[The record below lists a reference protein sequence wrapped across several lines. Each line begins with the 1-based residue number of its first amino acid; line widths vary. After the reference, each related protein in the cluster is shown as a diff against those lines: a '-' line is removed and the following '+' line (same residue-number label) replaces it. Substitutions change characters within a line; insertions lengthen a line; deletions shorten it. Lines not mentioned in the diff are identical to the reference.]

1 MEINMLQA
9 LSNFKSNSV
18 EVKGNGTEGDFLKS
32 LNNLINSEEFNG
44 EENIEA
50 ENIPN
55 VKVDIEDLLNI
66 EFNED
71 IKTAEN
77 IIVNEE
83 VKSDKN
89 IEIKDVIQSY
99 EKDEL
104 IEFVEDD
111 KEDELNKIDEN
122 LIILANRIFN
132 NISYKEK
139 QQFNITEDNADF
151 KNNTQMDMNIVN
163 NNVNKQQE
171 IVDNLIAFVESSSNK
186 DNIQNKIDFVKKTF
200 DFNEVKSKLT
210 DLVESNFNLQNS
222 KDEFSNNVEKSLDFA
237 SELEAISNFKVL
249 SMKDNIKVN
258 DSKNEI
264 NFLNNIAMTNNNA
277 NLEVKTENLEP
288 HVVRSEYIANDIV
301 ESINYLKV
309 NNLEEIKVKM
319 NPKDLGELHIK
330 IIKENNVEKVFITLH
345 NSESFKLVKDNV
357 AEIKNHLNNLDINV
371 NEVNV
376 EMKSENRDDFSQN
389 LNQQFNKGNNKQQRR
404 AVKFEI
410 ENESSIENDLLKTD
424 SNINRLIEEEDM
436 EINTRSASNSAIG
449 KTENGTYIYDSA
461 TKTDKNL
468 FLKMLVAQM
477 TNQDPF
483 NSQDPSEYISQLA
496 QFNTLEQMMSLN
508 DSMSYLVNLG
518 NSMLVN
524 NAVDAAS
531 STIGKNVEVSVANEK
546 GDYENFNGKVKS
558 ASIKDGVVYLE
569 LELKDTGE
577 IKEVPYSSLTKITE

>member
-1 MEINMLQA
+1 
-9 LSNFKSNSV
+9 
-18 EVKGNGTEGDFLKS
+18 
-32 LNNLINSEEFNG
+32 
-44 EENIEA
+44 
-50 ENIPN
+50 
-55 VKVDIEDLLNI
+55 
-66 EFNED
+66 
-71 IKTAEN
+71 
-77 IIVNEE
+77 
-83 VKSDKN
+83 
-89 IEIKDVIQSY
+89 
-99 EKDEL
+99 
-104 IEFVEDD
+104 
-111 KEDELNKIDEN
+111 
-122 LIILANRIFN
+122 
-132 NISYKEK
+132 
-139 QQFNITEDNADF
+139 
-151 KNNTQMDMNIVN
+151 MDMNIVN
-163 NNVNKQQE
+163 NNVNKQQG

-186 DNIQNKIDFVKKTF
+186 DNIQNKIDFIKKTF

-222 KDEFSNNVEKSLDFA
+222 KDEFTNNVEKSLDFA

-410 ENESSIENDLLKTD
+410 ENENESSIENDLLKTD
-424 SNINRLIEEEDM
+424 SNINRLI
-436 EINTRSASNSAIG
+436 
-449 KTENGTYIYDSA
+449 
-461 TKTDKNL
+461 
-468 FLKMLVAQM
+468 
-477 TNQDPF
+477 
-483 NSQDPSEYISQLA
+483 
-496 QFNTLEQMMSLN
+496 
-508 DSMSYLVNLG
+508 
-518 NSMLVN
+518 
-524 NAVDAAS
+524 
-531 STIGKNVEVSVANEK
+531 
-546 GDYENFNGKVKS
+546 
-558 ASIKDGVVYLE
+558 
-569 LELKDTGE
+569 
-577 IKEVPYSSLTKITE
+577 

>member
-9 LSNFKSNSV
+9 LSNFKTNSV

-89 IEIKDVIQSY
+89 IE
-99 EKDEL
+99 
-104 IEFVEDD
+104 FVEDN
-111 KEDELNKIDEN
+111 KEDDLNKIDEN

-139 QQFNITEDNADF
+139 QQFDITEDNADF

-186 DNIQNKIDFVKKTF
+186 DNIQNKIDFIKKTF

-222 KDEFSNNVEKSLDFA
+222 KDEFTNNVEKSLDFA

-264 NFLNNIAMTNNNA
+264 NFLNNIAMTNNND

-410 ENESSIENDLLKTD
+410 ENENESSIENDLLKTD
-424 SNINRLIEEEDM
+424 SNINRLI
-436 EINTRSASNSAIG
+436 
-449 KTENGTYIYDSA
+449 
-461 TKTDKNL
+461 
-468 FLKMLVAQM
+468 
-477 TNQDPF
+477 
-483 NSQDPSEYISQLA
+483 
-496 QFNTLEQMMSLN
+496 
-508 DSMSYLVNLG
+508 
-518 NSMLVN
+518 
-524 NAVDAAS
+524 
-531 STIGKNVEVSVANEK
+531 
-546 GDYENFNGKVKS
+546 
-558 ASIKDGVVYLE
+558 
-569 LELKDTGE
+569 
-577 IKEVPYSSLTKITE
+577 

>member
-9 LSNFKSNSV
+9 LSNFKTNSV

-89 IEIKDVIQSY
+89 IE
-99 EKDEL
+99 
-104 IEFVEDD
+104 FVEDD

-139 QQFNITEDNADF
+139 QQFDITEDNADF

-186 DNIQNKIDFVKKTF
+186 DNIQNKIDFIKKTF

-222 KDEFSNNVEKSLDFA
+222 KDEFTNNVEKSLDFA

-424 SNINRLIEEEDM
+424 SNINRLI
-436 EINTRSASNSAIG
+436 
-449 KTENGTYIYDSA
+449 
-461 TKTDKNL
+461 
-468 FLKMLVAQM
+468 
-477 TNQDPF
+477 
-483 NSQDPSEYISQLA
+483 
-496 QFNTLEQMMSLN
+496 
-508 DSMSYLVNLG
+508 
-518 NSMLVN
+518 
-524 NAVDAAS
+524 
-531 STIGKNVEVSVANEK
+531 
-546 GDYENFNGKVKS
+546 
-558 ASIKDGVVYLE
+558 
-569 LELKDTGE
+569 
-577 IKEVPYSSLTKITE
+577 

>member
-9 LSNFKSNSV
+9 LSNFKTNSV

-44 EENIEA
+44 EENIE
-50 ENIPN
+50 
-55 VKVDIEDLLNI
+55 
-66 EFNED
+66 
-71 IKTAEN
+71 AEN

-139 QQFNITEDNADF
+139 QQFDITEDNADF

-222 KDEFSNNVEKSLDFA
+222 KDEFTNNVEKSLDFA

-288 HVVRSEYIANDIV
+288 YVVRSEYIANDIV

-424 SNINRLIEEEDM
+424 SNINRLI
-436 EINTRSASNSAIG
+436 
-449 KTENGTYIYDSA
+449 
-461 TKTDKNL
+461 
-468 FLKMLVAQM
+468 
-477 TNQDPF
+477 
-483 NSQDPSEYISQLA
+483 
-496 QFNTLEQMMSLN
+496 
-508 DSMSYLVNLG
+508 
-518 NSMLVN
+518 
-524 NAVDAAS
+524 
-531 STIGKNVEVSVANEK
+531 
-546 GDYENFNGKVKS
+546 
-558 ASIKDGVVYLE
+558 
-569 LELKDTGE
+569 
-577 IKEVPYSSLTKITE
+577 

>member
-9 LSNFKSNSV
+9 LSNFKTNSV

-44 EENIEA
+44 EENIE
-50 ENIPN
+50 
-55 VKVDIEDLLNI
+55 
-66 EFNED
+66 
-71 IKTAEN
+71 AEN

-139 QQFNITEDNADF
+139 QQFDITEDNADF

-186 DNIQNKIDFVKKTF
+186 DNIQNKIDFIKKTF

-222 KDEFSNNVEKSLDFA
+222 KDEFTNNVEKSLDFA

-288 HVVRSEYIANDIV
+288 YVVRSEYIANDIV

-410 ENESSIENDLLKTD
+410 ENENESSIENDLLKTD
-424 SNINRLIEEEDM
+424 SNINRLI
-436 EINTRSASNSAIG
+436 
-449 KTENGTYIYDSA
+449 
-461 TKTDKNL
+461 
-468 FLKMLVAQM
+468 
-477 TNQDPF
+477 
-483 NSQDPSEYISQLA
+483 
-496 QFNTLEQMMSLN
+496 
-508 DSMSYLVNLG
+508 
-518 NSMLVN
+518 
-524 NAVDAAS
+524 
-531 STIGKNVEVSVANEK
+531 
-546 GDYENFNGKVKS
+546 
-558 ASIKDGVVYLE
+558 
-569 LELKDTGE
+569 
-577 IKEVPYSSLTKITE
+577 

>member
-9 LSNFKSNSV
+9 LSNFKTNSV

-77 IIVNEE
+77 IIVNNEE

-111 KEDELNKIDEN
+111 KEDNLNKIDEN

-139 QQFNITEDNADF
+139 QQFDITEDNADF

-186 DNIQNKIDFVKKTF
+186 DNIQNKIDFIKKTF

-222 KDEFSNNVEKSLDFA
+222 KDEFTNNVEKSLDFA

-424 SNINRLIEEEDM
+424 SNINRLI
-436 EINTRSASNSAIG
+436 
-449 KTENGTYIYDSA
+449 
-461 TKTDKNL
+461 
-468 FLKMLVAQM
+468 
-477 TNQDPF
+477 
-483 NSQDPSEYISQLA
+483 
-496 QFNTLEQMMSLN
+496 
-508 DSMSYLVNLG
+508 
-518 NSMLVN
+518 
-524 NAVDAAS
+524 
-531 STIGKNVEVSVANEK
+531 
-546 GDYENFNGKVKS
+546 
-558 ASIKDGVVYLE
+558 
-569 LELKDTGE
+569 
-577 IKEVPYSSLTKITE
+577 

>member
-9 LSNFKSNSV
+9 LSNFKTNSV
-18 EVKGNGTEGDFLKS
+18 EVKEGDFLKS

-83 VKSDKN
+83 VKSNKN

-111 KEDELNKIDEN
+111 KEDDLNKIDEN

-139 QQFNITEDNADF
+139 QQFDITEDNADF

-222 KDEFSNNVEKSLDFA
+222 KDEFTNNVEKSLDFA

-424 SNINRLIEEEDM
+424 SNINRLI
-436 EINTRSASNSAIG
+436 
-449 KTENGTYIYDSA
+449 
-461 TKTDKNL
+461 
-468 FLKMLVAQM
+468 
-477 TNQDPF
+477 
-483 NSQDPSEYISQLA
+483 
-496 QFNTLEQMMSLN
+496 
-508 DSMSYLVNLG
+508 
-518 NSMLVN
+518 
-524 NAVDAAS
+524 
-531 STIGKNVEVSVANEK
+531 
-546 GDYENFNGKVKS
+546 
-558 ASIKDGVVYLE
+558 
-569 LELKDTGE
+569 
-577 IKEVPYSSLTKITE
+577 

>member
-1 MEINMLQA
+1 MLRRMKTVEINMLQA
-9 LSNFKSNSV
+9 LSNFKTNSV
-18 EVKGNGTEGDFLKS
+18 KVKGNGTEGDFLKS

-104 IEFVEDD
+104 IEFVEDN
-111 KEDELNKIDEN
+111 KEDDLNKIDEN

-139 QQFNITEDNADF
+139 QQFDITEDNADF

-186 DNIQNKIDFVKKTF
+186 DNIQNKIDFIKKTF

-222 KDEFSNNVEKSLDFA
+222 KDEFTNNVEKSLDFA

-264 NFLNNIAMTNNNA
+264 NFLKNWC
-277 NLEVKTENLEP
+277 
-288 HVVRSEYIANDIV
+288 
-301 ESINYLKV
+301 
-309 NNLEEIKVKM
+309 
-319 NPKDLGELHIK
+319 
-330 IIKENNVEKVFITLH
+330 KENNYKV
-345 NSESFKLVKDNV
+345 SF
-357 AEIKNHLNNLDINV
+357 LD
-371 NEVNV
+371 
-376 EMKSENRDDFSQN
+376 
-389 LNQQFNKGNNKQQRR
+389 GY
-404 AVKFEI
+404 
-410 ENESSIENDLLKTD
+410 LLGADGSKE
-424 SNINRLIEEEDM
+424 L
-436 EINTRSASNSAIG
+436 
-449 KTENGTYIYDSA
+449 
-461 TKTDKNL
+461 
-468 FLKMLVAQM
+468 
-477 TNQDPF
+477 
-483 NSQDPSEYISQLA
+483 
-496 QFNTLEQMMSLN
+496 
-508 DSMSYLVNLG
+508 SYLVKEELQKESHFQPLYSINMPTKEKIEKICKEIYRADDVEFSKEAEEDLKKYHALGFDHTYICMAKTPNSFSDDPLLLNAPRGFKIHIRKVNL
-518 NSMLVN
+518 
-524 NAVDAAS
+524 S
-531 STIGKNVEVSVANEK
+531 SGANFLIPLPANLIE
-546 GDYENFNGKVKS
+546 
-558 ASIKDGVVYLE
+558 
-569 LELKDTGE
+569 T
-577 IKEVPYSSLTKITE
+577 PYSVFPVPSCCLLPEVASPIMSPVKRTFDLS

>member
-9 LSNFKSNSV
+9 LSNFKTNSV

-55 VKVDIEDLLNI
+55 VKVDIEELLNI

-89 IEIKDVIQSY
+89 
-99 EKDEL
+99 

-139 QQFNITEDNADF
+139 QQFDITEDNADF

-186 DNIQNKIDFVKKTF
+186 DNIQNKIDFIKKTF

-222 KDEFSNNVEKSLDFA
+222 KDEFTNNVEKSLDFA

-264 NFLNNIAMTNNNA
+264 NFLNNIAMANNNA

-288 HVVRSEYIANDIV
+288 YVVRSEYIANDIV

-410 ENESSIENDLLKTD
+410 ENENESSIENDLLKTD
-424 SNINRLIEEEDM
+424 SNINRLI
-436 EINTRSASNSAIG
+436 
-449 KTENGTYIYDSA
+449 
-461 TKTDKNL
+461 
-468 FLKMLVAQM
+468 
-477 TNQDPF
+477 
-483 NSQDPSEYISQLA
+483 
-496 QFNTLEQMMSLN
+496 
-508 DSMSYLVNLG
+508 
-518 NSMLVN
+518 
-524 NAVDAAS
+524 
-531 STIGKNVEVSVANEK
+531 
-546 GDYENFNGKVKS
+546 
-558 ASIKDGVVYLE
+558 
-569 LELKDTGE
+569 
-577 IKEVPYSSLTKITE
+577 

>member
-9 LSNFKSNSV
+9 LSNFKTNSV

-139 QQFNITEDNADF
+139 QQFDITEDNIF
-151 KNNTQMDMNIVN
+151 
-163 NNVNKQQE
+163 NVNKQQE

-186 DNIQNKIDFVKKTF
+186 DNIQNKIDFIKKTF

-424 SNINRLIEEEDM
+424 SNINRLI
-436 EINTRSASNSAIG
+436 
-449 KTENGTYIYDSA
+449 
-461 TKTDKNL
+461 
-468 FLKMLVAQM
+468 
-477 TNQDPF
+477 
-483 NSQDPSEYISQLA
+483 
-496 QFNTLEQMMSLN
+496 
-508 DSMSYLVNLG
+508 
-518 NSMLVN
+518 
-524 NAVDAAS
+524 
-531 STIGKNVEVSVANEK
+531 
-546 GDYENFNGKVKS
+546 
-558 ASIKDGVVYLE
+558 
-569 LELKDTGE
+569 
-577 IKEVPYSSLTKITE
+577 

>member
-9 LSNFKSNSV
+9 LSNFKTNSV

-44 EENIEA
+44 EENIE
-50 ENIPN
+50 
-55 VKVDIEDLLNI
+55 
-66 EFNED
+66 
-71 IKTAEN
+71 AEN

-139 QQFNITEDNADF
+139 QQFDITEDNADF
-151 KNNTQMDMNIVN
+151 KNNTQMYMNIVN

-222 KDEFSNNVEKSLDFA
+222 KDEFTNNVEKSLDFA

-404 AVKFEI
+404 AVKFESK
-410 ENESSIENDLLKTD
+410 NESSIENDLLKTD
-424 SNINRLIEEEDM
+424 SNINRLI
-436 EINTRSASNSAIG
+436 
-449 KTENGTYIYDSA
+449 
-461 TKTDKNL
+461 
-468 FLKMLVAQM
+468 
-477 TNQDPF
+477 
-483 NSQDPSEYISQLA
+483 
-496 QFNTLEQMMSLN
+496 
-508 DSMSYLVNLG
+508 
-518 NSMLVN
+518 
-524 NAVDAAS
+524 
-531 STIGKNVEVSVANEK
+531 
-546 GDYENFNGKVKS
+546 
-558 ASIKDGVVYLE
+558 
-569 LELKDTGE
+569 
-577 IKEVPYSSLTKITE
+577 

>member
-9 LSNFKSNSV
+9 LSNFKTNSV

-89 IEIKDVIQSY
+89 IE
-99 EKDEL
+99 
-104 IEFVEDD
+104 FVEDNKKD
-111 KEDELNKIDEN
+111 DLNKIDEN

-139 QQFNITEDNADF
+139 QQFDITEDNADF

-186 DNIQNKIDFVKKTF
+186 DNIQNKIDFIKKTF

-222 KDEFSNNVEKSLDFA
+222 KDEFTNNVEKSLDFA

-410 ENESSIENDLLKTD
+410 ENENESSIENDLLKTD
-424 SNINRLIEEEDM
+424 SNINRLI
-436 EINTRSASNSAIG
+436 
-449 KTENGTYIYDSA
+449 
-461 TKTDKNL
+461 
-468 FLKMLVAQM
+468 
-477 TNQDPF
+477 
-483 NSQDPSEYISQLA
+483 
-496 QFNTLEQMMSLN
+496 
-508 DSMSYLVNLG
+508 
-518 NSMLVN
+518 
-524 NAVDAAS
+524 
-531 STIGKNVEVSVANEK
+531 
-546 GDYENFNGKVKS
+546 
-558 ASIKDGVVYLE
+558 
-569 LELKDTGE
+569 
-577 IKEVPYSSLTKITE
+577 

>member
-1 MEINMLQA
+1 MENFKFRLQRVLDIKIKNEEESKIKYSKAQNEKRVVEKELDDLKQMYKKYENEIDVEDHISRIITFNYLNSLSNNINIKSNELSKKEELLNEARVNLLNKQIERKSLEKLKENKFNLHKKKEELKEQATNDEFGMYSFLRHKSEA
-9 LSNFKSNSV
+9 LSNFKTNSV
-18 EVKGNGTEGDFLKS
+18 EVKGNGTEGNFLKS

-139 QQFNITEDNADF
+139 QQFDITEDNADF

-186 DNIQNKIDFVKKTF
+186 DNIQNKIDFIKKTF

-222 KDEFSNNVEKSLDFA
+222 KDEFTNNVEKSLDFA

-410 ENESSIENDLLKTD
+410 ENENESSIENDLLKTD
-424 SNINRLIEEEDM
+424 SNINRLI
-436 EINTRSASNSAIG
+436 
-449 KTENGTYIYDSA
+449 
-461 TKTDKNL
+461 
-468 FLKMLVAQM
+468 
-477 TNQDPF
+477 
-483 NSQDPSEYISQLA
+483 
-496 QFNTLEQMMSLN
+496 
-508 DSMSYLVNLG
+508 
-518 NSMLVN
+518 
-524 NAVDAAS
+524 
-531 STIGKNVEVSVANEK
+531 
-546 GDYENFNGKVKS
+546 
-558 ASIKDGVVYLE
+558 
-569 LELKDTGE
+569 
-577 IKEVPYSSLTKITE
+577 

>member
-9 LSNFKSNSV
+9 LSNFKTNSV

-55 VKVDIEDLLNI
+55 VKVDIEELLNI

-89 IEIKDVIQSY
+89 IE
-99 EKDEL
+99 
-104 IEFVEDD
+104 FVEDN
-111 KEDELNKIDEN
+111 KEDDLNKIDEN

-139 QQFNITEDNADF
+139 QQFDITEDNADF

-186 DNIQNKIDFVKKTF
+186 DNIQNKIDFIKKTF

-410 ENESSIENDLLKTD
+410 ENENESSIENDLLKTD
-424 SNINRLIEEEDM
+424 SNINRLI
-436 EINTRSASNSAIG
+436 
-449 KTENGTYIYDSA
+449 
-461 TKTDKNL
+461 
-468 FLKMLVAQM
+468 
-477 TNQDPF
+477 
-483 NSQDPSEYISQLA
+483 
-496 QFNTLEQMMSLN
+496 
-508 DSMSYLVNLG
+508 
-518 NSMLVN
+518 
-524 NAVDAAS
+524 
-531 STIGKNVEVSVANEK
+531 
-546 GDYENFNGKVKS
+546 
-558 ASIKDGVVYLE
+558 
-569 LELKDTGE
+569 
-577 IKEVPYSSLTKITE
+577 

>member
-9 LSNFKSNSV
+9 LSNFKTNSV

-55 VKVDIEDLLNI
+55 VKVDIEELLNI

-89 IEIKDVIQSY
+89 IE
-99 EKDEL
+99 
-104 IEFVEDD
+104 FVEDN
-111 KEDELNKIDEN
+111 KEDDLNKIDEN

-139 QQFNITEDNADF
+139 QQFDITEDNADF

-186 DNIQNKIDFVKKTF
+186 DNIQNKIDFIKKTF

-222 KDEFSNNVEKSLDFA
+222 KDEFTNNVEKSLDFA

-410 ENESSIENDLLKTD
+410 ENENSIENDLLKTD
-424 SNINRLIEEEDM
+424 SNINRLI
-436 EINTRSASNSAIG
+436 
-449 KTENGTYIYDSA
+449 
-461 TKTDKNL
+461 
-468 FLKMLVAQM
+468 
-477 TNQDPF
+477 
-483 NSQDPSEYISQLA
+483 
-496 QFNTLEQMMSLN
+496 
-508 DSMSYLVNLG
+508 
-518 NSMLVN
+518 
-524 NAVDAAS
+524 
-531 STIGKNVEVSVANEK
+531 
-546 GDYENFNGKVKS
+546 
-558 ASIKDGVVYLE
+558 
-569 LELKDTGE
+569 
-577 IKEVPYSSLTKITE
+577 

>member
-9 LSNFKSNSV
+9 LSNFKTNSV

-32 LNNLINSEEFNG
+32 LNNLINSEE
-44 EENIEA
+44 NIEA
-50 ENIPN
+50 ENIPH

-83 VKSDKN
+83 VKSDKD

-111 KEDELNKIDEN
+111 KEDELNNIDEN

-139 QQFNITEDNADF
+139 QQFDITEDNADF

-186 DNIQNKIDFVKKTF
+186 DNIQNKIDFIKKTF

-222 KDEFSNNVEKSLDFA
+222 KDEFTNNVEKSLDFA

-410 ENESSIENDLLKTD
+410 ENENESSIENDLLKTD
-424 SNINRLIEEEDM
+424 SNINRLI
-436 EINTRSASNSAIG
+436 
-449 KTENGTYIYDSA
+449 
-461 TKTDKNL
+461 
-468 FLKMLVAQM
+468 
-477 TNQDPF
+477 
-483 NSQDPSEYISQLA
+483 
-496 QFNTLEQMMSLN
+496 
-508 DSMSYLVNLG
+508 
-518 NSMLVN
+518 
-524 NAVDAAS
+524 
-531 STIGKNVEVSVANEK
+531 
-546 GDYENFNGKVKS
+546 
-558 ASIKDGVVYLE
+558 
-569 LELKDTGE
+569 
-577 IKEVPYSSLTKITE
+577 

>member
-55 VKVDIEDLLNI
+55 VKVDIEELLNI

-89 IEIKDVIQSY
+89 IE
-99 EKDEL
+99 
-104 IEFVEDD
+104 FVEDN
-111 KEDELNKIDEN
+111 KEDDLNKIDEN

-139 QQFNITEDNADF
+139 QQFDITEDNADF

-186 DNIQNKIDFVKKTF
+186 DNIQNKIDFIKKTF

-222 KDEFSNNVEKSLDFA
+222 KDEFTNNVEKSLDFA

-410 ENESSIENDLLKTD
+410 ENENESSIENDLLKTD
-424 SNINRLIEEEDM
+424 SNINRLI
-436 EINTRSASNSAIG
+436 
-449 KTENGTYIYDSA
+449 
-461 TKTDKNL
+461 
-468 FLKMLVAQM
+468 
-477 TNQDPF
+477 
-483 NSQDPSEYISQLA
+483 
-496 QFNTLEQMMSLN
+496 
-508 DSMSYLVNLG
+508 
-518 NSMLVN
+518 
-524 NAVDAAS
+524 
-531 STIGKNVEVSVANEK
+531 
-546 GDYENFNGKVKS
+546 
-558 ASIKDGVVYLE
+558 
-569 LELKDTGE
+569 
-577 IKEVPYSSLTKITE
+577 

>member
-9 LSNFKSNSV
+9 LSNFKTNSV

-44 EENIEA
+44 EENIE
-50 ENIPN
+50 
-55 VKVDIEDLLNI
+55 
-66 EFNED
+66 
-71 IKTAEN
+71 AEN

-139 QQFNITEDNADF
+139 QQFDITEDNADF

-186 DNIQNKIDFVKKTF
+186 DNIQNKIDFIKKTF

-222 KDEFSNNVEKSLDFA
+222 KDEFTNNVEKSLDFA

-288 HVVRSEYIANDIV
+288 YVVRSEYIANDIV

-424 SNINRLIEEEDM
+424 SNINRLI
-436 EINTRSASNSAIG
+436 
-449 KTENGTYIYDSA
+449 
-461 TKTDKNL
+461 
-468 FLKMLVAQM
+468 
-477 TNQDPF
+477 
-483 NSQDPSEYISQLA
+483 
-496 QFNTLEQMMSLN
+496 
-508 DSMSYLVNLG
+508 
-518 NSMLVN
+518 
-524 NAVDAAS
+524 
-531 STIGKNVEVSVANEK
+531 
-546 GDYENFNGKVKS
+546 
-558 ASIKDGVVYLE
+558 
-569 LELKDTGE
+569 
-577 IKEVPYSSLTKITE
+577 

>member
-9 LSNFKSNSV
+9 LSNFKTNSV

-50 ENIPN
+50 ENI
-55 VKVDIEDLLNI
+55 
-66 EFNED
+66 
-71 IKTAEN
+71 
-77 IIVNEE
+77 IVNEE

-99 EKDEL
+99 EKDELIEL

-139 QQFNITEDNADF
+139 QQFDITEDNADF

-222 KDEFSNNVEKSLDFA
+222 KDEFTNNVEKSLDFA

-410 ENESSIENDLLKTD
+410 ENENESSIENDLLKTD
-424 SNINRLIEEEDM
+424 SNINRLI
-436 EINTRSASNSAIG
+436 
-449 KTENGTYIYDSA
+449 
-461 TKTDKNL
+461 
-468 FLKMLVAQM
+468 
-477 TNQDPF
+477 
-483 NSQDPSEYISQLA
+483 
-496 QFNTLEQMMSLN
+496 
-508 DSMSYLVNLG
+508 
-518 NSMLVN
+518 
-524 NAVDAAS
+524 
-531 STIGKNVEVSVANEK
+531 
-546 GDYENFNGKVKS
+546 
-558 ASIKDGVVYLE
+558 
-569 LELKDTGE
+569 
-577 IKEVPYSSLTKITE
+577 

>member
-9 LSNFKSNSV
+9 LSNFKTNSV

-77 IIVNEE
+77 IIVNNEE

-111 KEDELNKIDEN
+111 KEDNLNKIDEN

-139 QQFNITEDNADF
+139 QQFDITEDNADF

-186 DNIQNKIDFVKKTF
+186 DNIQNKIDFIKKTF

-222 KDEFSNNVEKSLDFA
+222 KDEFTNNVEKSLDFA
-237 SELEAISNFKVL
+237 SELEAISNFKIL

-424 SNINRLIEEEDM
+424 SNINRLI
-436 EINTRSASNSAIG
+436 
-449 KTENGTYIYDSA
+449 
-461 TKTDKNL
+461 
-468 FLKMLVAQM
+468 
-477 TNQDPF
+477 
-483 NSQDPSEYISQLA
+483 
-496 QFNTLEQMMSLN
+496 
-508 DSMSYLVNLG
+508 
-518 NSMLVN
+518 
-524 NAVDAAS
+524 
-531 STIGKNVEVSVANEK
+531 
-546 GDYENFNGKVKS
+546 
-558 ASIKDGVVYLE
+558 
-569 LELKDTGE
+569 
-577 IKEVPYSSLTKITE
+577 

>member
-9 LSNFKSNSV
+9 LLNFKSNSV
-18 EVKGNGTEGDFLKS
+18 EVKGNGSEGDFLKS
-32 LNNLINSEEFNG
+32 LNNLINS

-89 IEIKDVIQSY
+89 IEIKDFIQSY

-139 QQFNITEDNADF
+139 QQFDITEDNADF

-186 DNIQNKIDFVKKTF
+186 DNIQNKIDFVKKTL

-210 DLVESNFNLQNS
+210 DLVESNFNLQNN
-222 KDEFSNNVEKSLDFA
+222 KDEFTNNVEKSLDFA

-264 NFLNNIAMTNNNA
+264 NFLNNIAITNNNA

-404 AVKFEI
+404 AVKFES

-424 SNINRLIEEEDM
+424 SNINRLI
-436 EINTRSASNSAIG
+436 
-449 KTENGTYIYDSA
+449 
-461 TKTDKNL
+461 
-468 FLKMLVAQM
+468 
-477 TNQDPF
+477 
-483 NSQDPSEYISQLA
+483 
-496 QFNTLEQMMSLN
+496 
-508 DSMSYLVNLG
+508 
-518 NSMLVN
+518 
-524 NAVDAAS
+524 
-531 STIGKNVEVSVANEK
+531 
-546 GDYENFNGKVKS
+546 
-558 ASIKDGVVYLE
+558 
-569 LELKDTGE
+569 
-577 IKEVPYSSLTKITE
+577 

>member
-9 LSNFKSNSV
+9 LSNFKTNSV

-44 EENIEA
+44 EENIE
-50 ENIPN
+50 
-55 VKVDIEDLLNI
+55 
-66 EFNED
+66 
-71 IKTAEN
+71 AEN

-139 QQFNITEDNADF
+139 QQFDITEDNADF

-186 DNIQNKIDFVKKTF
+186 DNIQNKIDFIKKTF

-222 KDEFSNNVEKSLDFA
+222 KDEFTNNVEKSLDFA

-410 ENESSIENDLLKTD
+410 ENENESSIENDLLKTD
-424 SNINRLIEEEDM
+424 SNINRLI
-436 EINTRSASNSAIG
+436 
-449 KTENGTYIYDSA
+449 
-461 TKTDKNL
+461 
-468 FLKMLVAQM
+468 
-477 TNQDPF
+477 
-483 NSQDPSEYISQLA
+483 
-496 QFNTLEQMMSLN
+496 
-508 DSMSYLVNLG
+508 
-518 NSMLVN
+518 
-524 NAVDAAS
+524 
-531 STIGKNVEVSVANEK
+531 
-546 GDYENFNGKVKS
+546 
-558 ASIKDGVVYLE
+558 
-569 LELKDTGE
+569 
-577 IKEVPYSSLTKITE
+577 

>member
-9 LSNFKSNSV
+9 LSNFKTNSV

-32 LNNLINSEEFNG
+32 LNNLINS

-89 IEIKDVIQSY
+89 IE
-99 EKDEL
+99 
-104 IEFVEDD
+104 FVEDN
-111 KEDELNKIDEN
+111 KEDDLNKIDEN

-139 QQFNITEDNADF
+139 QQFDITEDNADF

-186 DNIQNKIDFVKKTF
+186 DNIQNKIDFIKKTF

-222 KDEFSNNVEKSLDFA
+222 KDEFTNNVEKSLDFA

-424 SNINRLIEEEDM
+424 SNINRLI
-436 EINTRSASNSAIG
+436 
-449 KTENGTYIYDSA
+449 
-461 TKTDKNL
+461 
-468 FLKMLVAQM
+468 
-477 TNQDPF
+477 
-483 NSQDPSEYISQLA
+483 
-496 QFNTLEQMMSLN
+496 
-508 DSMSYLVNLG
+508 
-518 NSMLVN
+518 
-524 NAVDAAS
+524 
-531 STIGKNVEVSVANEK
+531 
-546 GDYENFNGKVKS
+546 
-558 ASIKDGVVYLE
+558 
-569 LELKDTGE
+569 
-577 IKEVPYSSLTKITE
+577 

>member
-9 LSNFKSNSV
+9 LSNFKTNSV

-32 LNNLINSEEFNG
+32 LNNLINSEEF
-44 EENIEA
+44 
-50 ENIPN
+50 
-55 VKVDIEDLLNI
+55 IEDLLNI

-139 QQFNITEDNADF
+139 QQFDITEDNIF
-151 KNNTQMDMNIVN
+151 
-163 NNVNKQQE
+163 NVNKQQE

-186 DNIQNKIDFVKKTF
+186 DNIQNKIDFIKKTF

-424 SNINRLIEEEDM
+424 SNINRLI
-436 EINTRSASNSAIG
+436 
-449 KTENGTYIYDSA
+449 
-461 TKTDKNL
+461 
-468 FLKMLVAQM
+468 
-477 TNQDPF
+477 
-483 NSQDPSEYISQLA
+483 
-496 QFNTLEQMMSLN
+496 
-508 DSMSYLVNLG
+508 
-518 NSMLVN
+518 
-524 NAVDAAS
+524 
-531 STIGKNVEVSVANEK
+531 
-546 GDYENFNGKVKS
+546 
-558 ASIKDGVVYLE
+558 
-569 LELKDTGE
+569 
-577 IKEVPYSSLTKITE
+577 

>member
-9 LSNFKSNSV
+9 LSNFKTNSV

-44 EENIEA
+44 EENIE
-50 ENIPN
+50 
-55 VKVDIEDLLNI
+55 
-66 EFNED
+66 
-71 IKTAEN
+71 AEN

-139 QQFNITEDNADF
+139 QQFDITEDNADF

-163 NNVNKQQE
+163 NNVNKQQG

-186 DNIQNKIDFVKKTF
+186 DNIQNKIDFIKKTF

-222 KDEFSNNVEKSLDFA
+222 KDEFTNNVEKSLDFA

-410 ENESSIENDLLKTD
+410 ENENESSIENDLLKTD
-424 SNINRLIEEEDM
+424 SNINRLI
-436 EINTRSASNSAIG
+436 
-449 KTENGTYIYDSA
+449 
-461 TKTDKNL
+461 
-468 FLKMLVAQM
+468 
-477 TNQDPF
+477 
-483 NSQDPSEYISQLA
+483 
-496 QFNTLEQMMSLN
+496 
-508 DSMSYLVNLG
+508 
-518 NSMLVN
+518 
-524 NAVDAAS
+524 
-531 STIGKNVEVSVANEK
+531 
-546 GDYENFNGKVKS
+546 
-558 ASIKDGVVYLE
+558 
-569 LELKDTGE
+569 
-577 IKEVPYSSLTKITE
+577 

>member
-9 LSNFKSNSV
+9 LSNFKTNSV

-89 IEIKDVIQSY
+89 IE
-99 EKDEL
+99 
-104 IEFVEDD
+104 FVEDNKKD
-111 KEDELNKIDEN
+111 DLNKIDEN

-139 QQFNITEDNADF
+139 QQFDITEDNADF

-186 DNIQNKIDFVKKTF
+186 DNIQNKINFIKKTF

-222 KDEFSNNVEKSLDFA
+222 KDEFTNNVEKSLDFA
-237 SELEAISNFKVL
+237 NELEAISNFKVL

-424 SNINRLIEEEDM
+424 SNINRLI
-436 EINTRSASNSAIG
+436 
-449 KTENGTYIYDSA
+449 
-461 TKTDKNL
+461 
-468 FLKMLVAQM
+468 
-477 TNQDPF
+477 
-483 NSQDPSEYISQLA
+483 
-496 QFNTLEQMMSLN
+496 
-508 DSMSYLVNLG
+508 
-518 NSMLVN
+518 
-524 NAVDAAS
+524 
-531 STIGKNVEVSVANEK
+531 
-546 GDYENFNGKVKS
+546 
-558 ASIKDGVVYLE
+558 
-569 LELKDTGE
+569 
-577 IKEVPYSSLTKITE
+577 

>member
-9 LSNFKSNSV
+9 LSNFKTNSV

-32 LNNLINSEEFNG
+32 LNNLINS

-89 IEIKDVIQSY
+89 IE
-99 EKDEL
+99 
-104 IEFVEDD
+104 FVEDN
-111 KEDELNKIDEN
+111 KEDDLNKIDEN

-139 QQFNITEDNADF
+139 QQFDITEDNADF

-222 KDEFSNNVEKSLDFA
+222 KDEFTNNVEKSLDFA

-424 SNINRLIEEEDM
+424 SNINRLI
-436 EINTRSASNSAIG
+436 
-449 KTENGTYIYDSA
+449 
-461 TKTDKNL
+461 
-468 FLKMLVAQM
+468 
-477 TNQDPF
+477 
-483 NSQDPSEYISQLA
+483 
-496 QFNTLEQMMSLN
+496 
-508 DSMSYLVNLG
+508 
-518 NSMLVN
+518 
-524 NAVDAAS
+524 
-531 STIGKNVEVSVANEK
+531 
-546 GDYENFNGKVKS
+546 
-558 ASIKDGVVYLE
+558 
-569 LELKDTGE
+569 
-577 IKEVPYSSLTKITE
+577 

>member
-9 LSNFKSNSV
+9 LSNFKTNSV

-111 KEDELNKIDEN
+111 KEDNLNKIDEN

-139 QQFNITEDNADF
+139 QQFDITEDNADF

-171 IVDNLIAFVESSSNK
+171 IVDNLIAFVESSNK
-186 DNIQNKIDFVKKTF
+186 DNIQNKIDFIKKTF

-222 KDEFSNNVEKSLDFA
+222 KDEFTNNVEKSLDFA

-410 ENESSIENDLLKTD
+410 ENENESSIENDLLKTD
-424 SNINRLIEEEDM
+424 SNINRLI
-436 EINTRSASNSAIG
+436 
-449 KTENGTYIYDSA
+449 
-461 TKTDKNL
+461 
-468 FLKMLVAQM
+468 
-477 TNQDPF
+477 
-483 NSQDPSEYISQLA
+483 
-496 QFNTLEQMMSLN
+496 
-508 DSMSYLVNLG
+508 
-518 NSMLVN
+518 
-524 NAVDAAS
+524 
-531 STIGKNVEVSVANEK
+531 
-546 GDYENFNGKVKS
+546 
-558 ASIKDGVVYLE
+558 
-569 LELKDTGE
+569 
-577 IKEVPYSSLTKITE
+577 

>member
-1 MEINMLQA
+1 
-9 LSNFKSNSV
+9 
-18 EVKGNGTEGDFLKS
+18 
-32 LNNLINSEEFNG
+32 
-44 EENIEA
+44 
-50 ENIPN
+50 
-55 VKVDIEDLLNI
+55 
-66 EFNED
+66 
-71 IKTAEN
+71 
-77 IIVNEE
+77 
-83 VKSDKN
+83 
-89 IEIKDVIQSY
+89 
-99 EKDEL
+99 
-104 IEFVEDD
+104 
-111 KEDELNKIDEN
+111 
-122 LIILANRIFN
+122 
-132 NISYKEK
+132 
-139 QQFNITEDNADF
+139 
-151 KNNTQMDMNIVN
+151 MDMNIVN

-222 KDEFSNNVEKSLDFA
+222 KDEFTNNVEKSLDFA

-288 HVVRSEYIANDIV
+288 YVVRSEYIANDIV

-410 ENESSIENDLLKTD
+410 ENENESSIENDLLKTD
-424 SNINRLIEEEDM
+424 SNINRLI
-436 EINTRSASNSAIG
+436 
-449 KTENGTYIYDSA
+449 
-461 TKTDKNL
+461 
-468 FLKMLVAQM
+468 
-477 TNQDPF
+477 
-483 NSQDPSEYISQLA
+483 
-496 QFNTLEQMMSLN
+496 
-508 DSMSYLVNLG
+508 
-518 NSMLVN
+518 
-524 NAVDAAS
+524 
-531 STIGKNVEVSVANEK
+531 
-546 GDYENFNGKVKS
+546 
-558 ASIKDGVVYLE
+558 
-569 LELKDTGE
+569 
-577 IKEVPYSSLTKITE
+577 

>member
-9 LSNFKSNSV
+9 LSNFKTNSV

-66 EFNED
+66 E
-71 IKTAEN
+71 
-77 IIVNEE
+77 E

-111 KEDELNKIDEN
+111 KEDDLNKIDEN

-139 QQFNITEDNADF
+139 QQFDITEDNADF

-186 DNIQNKIDFVKKTF
+186 DNIQNKIDFIKKAF

-222 KDEFSNNVEKSLDFA
+222 KDEFTNNVEKSLDFA

-410 ENESSIENDLLKTD
+410 ENENESSIENDLLKTD
-424 SNINRLIEEEDM
+424 SNINRLI
-436 EINTRSASNSAIG
+436 
-449 KTENGTYIYDSA
+449 
-461 TKTDKNL
+461 
-468 FLKMLVAQM
+468 
-477 TNQDPF
+477 
-483 NSQDPSEYISQLA
+483 
-496 QFNTLEQMMSLN
+496 
-508 DSMSYLVNLG
+508 
-518 NSMLVN
+518 
-524 NAVDAAS
+524 
-531 STIGKNVEVSVANEK
+531 
-546 GDYENFNGKVKS
+546 
-558 ASIKDGVVYLE
+558 
-569 LELKDTGE
+569 
-577 IKEVPYSSLTKITE
+577 

>member
-9 LSNFKSNSV
+9 LSNFKTNSV

-50 ENIPN
+50 ENI
-55 VKVDIEDLLNI
+55 
-66 EFNED
+66 
-71 IKTAEN
+71 
-77 IIVNEE
+77 IVNEE

-104 IEFVEDD
+104 IEFVEDN
-111 KEDELNKIDEN
+111 KEDDLNKIDEN

-139 QQFNITEDNADF
+139 QQFDITEDNADF

-186 DNIQNKIDFVKKTF
+186 DNIQNKIDFIKKTF

-222 KDEFSNNVEKSLDFA
+222 KDEFTNNVEKGLDFA

-424 SNINRLIEEEDM
+424 SNINRLI
-436 EINTRSASNSAIG
+436 
-449 KTENGTYIYDSA
+449 
-461 TKTDKNL
+461 
-468 FLKMLVAQM
+468 
-477 TNQDPF
+477 
-483 NSQDPSEYISQLA
+483 
-496 QFNTLEQMMSLN
+496 
-508 DSMSYLVNLG
+508 
-518 NSMLVN
+518 
-524 NAVDAAS
+524 
-531 STIGKNVEVSVANEK
+531 
-546 GDYENFNGKVKS
+546 
-558 ASIKDGVVYLE
+558 
-569 LELKDTGE
+569 
-577 IKEVPYSSLTKITE
+577 

>member
-9 LSNFKSNSV
+9 LSNFKTNSV

-50 ENIPN
+50 ENI
-55 VKVDIEDLLNI
+55 K
-66 EFNED
+66 
-71 IKTAEN
+71 
-77 IIVNEE
+77 VNEE

-111 KEDELNKIDEN
+111 KEDNLNKIDEN

-139 QQFNITEDNADF
+139 QQFDITEDNADF

-186 DNIQNKIDFVKKTF
+186 DNIQNKIDFIKKAF

-222 KDEFSNNVEKSLDFA
+222 KDEFTNNVEKSLDFA
-237 SELEAISNFKVL
+237 SELEAISNFKIL

-410 ENESSIENDLLKTD
+410 ENENESSIENDLLKTD
-424 SNINRLIEEEDM
+424 SNINRLI
-436 EINTRSASNSAIG
+436 
-449 KTENGTYIYDSA
+449 
-461 TKTDKNL
+461 
-468 FLKMLVAQM
+468 
-477 TNQDPF
+477 
-483 NSQDPSEYISQLA
+483 
-496 QFNTLEQMMSLN
+496 
-508 DSMSYLVNLG
+508 
-518 NSMLVN
+518 
-524 NAVDAAS
+524 
-531 STIGKNVEVSVANEK
+531 
-546 GDYENFNGKVKS
+546 
-558 ASIKDGVVYLE
+558 
-569 LELKDTGE
+569 
-577 IKEVPYSSLTKITE
+577 